1 MTFPFSSLRPFLFR
15 LLMVVGSPVN
25 ECIATAIDSSSSGPE
40 SSEIHREIMFS
51 PPKIFGN
58 QYRQKTGIS

>member
-1 MTFPFSSLRPFLFR
+1 
-15 LLMVVGSPVN
+15 MVVGSPVN
-25 ECIATAIDSSSSGPE
+25 ECIAIAIDSSSSGPE